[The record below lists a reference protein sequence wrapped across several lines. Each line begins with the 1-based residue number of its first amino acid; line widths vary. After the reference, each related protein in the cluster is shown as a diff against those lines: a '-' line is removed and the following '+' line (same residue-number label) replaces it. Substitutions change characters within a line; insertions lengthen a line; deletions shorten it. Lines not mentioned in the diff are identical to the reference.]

1 MSANSKPRPK
11 PWETH
16 PPLDSQESGLDNSS
30 LAKMN
35 SETGNNDMHN
45 GENSQEPPPR
55 PAELASDP
63 YTSSNPLYNNG
74 SPYGVS
80 NGIGGGMYGNSMYG
94 GGGGYGSMY
103 GGGLGSMYGGGLGS
117 MHGGGY
123 GGYGSMYGGGY
134 GGYGGG
140 YMNNGPGGPGGL
152 GESTQATF
160 QLIESLIGTVTG
172 FAQMLESTYMATHS
186 SFFSMVSVAEQFSYL
201 KEVLGSFF
209 GIFALM
215 KFVRRI
221 LFYVTKG
228 RMGTPAPSRA
238 IKNGTNSE
246 MVNEFHNF
254 KKDENSKKIKKI
266 SWKPLIFFLAAVFG
280 FPYALNKFITRVQS
294 MQRGKIGTKQMGA
307 EVDPSKLE
315 FARALYDFTPENP
328 QIEAPLKKGELMAI
342 ITKQHPS
349 GNNSEWWKVR
359 TKTGNMG
366 YVPFNYVEIIKRQK
380 RIEDIPEKDMGSLQK
395 QI

>member
-16 PPLDSQESGLDNSS
+16 APLDIQESRLENNS
-30 LAKMN
+30 LTKMS
-35 SETGNNDMHN
+35 SETGNHSIHSDDNSND
-45 GENSQEPPPR
+45 PPPR
-55 PAELASDP
+55 PAELASEP
-63 YTSSNPLYNNG
+63 YTSFNPMYSNS
-74 SPYGVS
+74 SPYGIGT
-80 NGIGGGMYGNSMYG
+80 GIGGGMYGNGMY
-94 GGGGYGSMY
+94 GGGYGSMY
-103 GGGLGSMYGGGLGS
+103 GGGLGSMYGGG
-117 MHGGGY
+117 Y
-123 GGYGSMYGGGY
+123 GGYGSMYGN
-134 GGYGGG
+134 GYGGG
-140 YMNNGPGGPGGL
+140 YMNGGSGSPGGF

-228 RMGTPAPSRA
+228 RMGTPPPSRTVS
-238 IKNGTNSE
+238 NGGSSD
-246 MVNEFHNF
+246 MVNEFHNY
-254 KKDENSKKIKKI
+254 KRDENSKRKRI

-280 FPYALNKFITRVQS
+280 FPYALNKFITRVQT
-294 MQRGKIGTKQMGA
+294 MQKGKIGTKQMGA
-307 EVDPSKLE
+307 EIDPSKLE

-328 QIEAPLKKGELMAI
+328 QLEAPLKRGELMAI

-349 GNNSEWWKVR
+349 GKDSEWWKVR
-359 TKTGNMG
+359 TKSGYMG
-366 YVPFNYVEIIKRQK
+366 YVPFNYVEIIKRHK
-380 RIEDIPEKDMGSLQK
+380 RIEDVRGENVGSL
-395 QI
+395 

>member
-16 PPLDSQESGLDNSS
+16 APLDIQESRLENNS
-30 LAKMN
+30 LTKMS
-35 SETGNNDMHN
+35 SETGNHSIHND
-45 GENSQEPPPR
+45 ENSHDPPPR
-55 PAELASDP
+55 PAELASEP
-63 YTSSNPLYNNG
+63 YASFNPMYGNS
-74 SPYGVS
+74 SPYGIGT
-80 NGIGGGMYGNSMYG
+80 GIGGGMYGNGMY
-94 GGGGYGSMY
+94 GGGYGSMY
-103 GGGLGSMYGGGLGS
+103 GGGLGSMYGS
-117 MHGGGY
+117 GY
-123 GGYGSMYGGGY
+123 GGYGSMYGN
-134 GGYGGG
+134 GYGGG
-140 YMNNGPGGPGGL
+140 YMNGGSGSPGRF

-160 QLIESLIGTVTG
+160 QLIESFIGTVTG

-228 RMGTPAPSRA
+228 RMGTPAPLRTVS
-238 IKNGTNSE
+238 NGANSD
-246 MVNEFHNF
+246 MVNEFHNY
-254 KKDENSKKIKKI
+254 KKDENLKRKKI

-280 FPYALNKFITRVQS
+280 FPYALNKFITRVQT
-294 MQRGKIGTKQMGA
+294 MQKGKIGTKQMGA
-307 EVDPSKLE
+307 EIDPSKLE

-328 QIEAPLKKGELMAI
+328 QLEAPLKRGELMAI

-349 GNNSEWWKVR
+349 GKDSEWWKVR
-359 TKTGNMG
+359 TKSGYMG
-366 YVPFNYVEIIKRQK
+366 YIPFNYVEIIKRHK
-380 RIEDIPEKDMGSLQK
+380 RTEGVREENMGSP
-395 QI
+395 